1 MTFILSECYNGRM
14 TTTVL
19 YATENRNVLAIIFSI
34 SVQLCNVT
42 VSDVDVTGRDIVF
55 TYLNAVQIIYD
66 SDRLSNRLRLVVVR
80 LEIMKTQPA
89 DLSTSDGNIEAYLE
103 NFCRSVWGED
113 GDIFQQG
120 MNIFVRND

>member
-1 MTFILSECYNGRM
+1 MTLLL
-14 TTTVL
+14 T
-19 YATENRNVLAIIFSI
+19 
-34 SVQLCNVT
+34 
-42 VSDVDVTGRDIVF
+42 RDIVF
-55 TYLNAVQIIYD
+55 TYLNAVQLIYD
-66 SDRLSNRLRLVVVR
+66 SSRLTSRLRLVVVR

-113 GDIFQQG
+113 DVFQQG

>member
-1 MTFILSECYNGRM
+1 MTLLL
-14 TTTVL
+14 T
-19 YATENRNVLAIIFSI
+19 
-34 SVQLCNVT
+34 
-42 VSDVDVTGRDIVF
+42 RDIVF
-55 TYLNAVQIIYD
+55 TYLNAVQLIYD
-66 SDRLSNRLRLVVVR
+66 SSRLTSRLRLVVVR

-103 NFCRSVWGED
+103 NFCRSVLGED

>member
-1 MTFILSECYNGRM
+1 MTLLL
-14 TTTVL
+14 T
-19 YATENRNVLAIIFSI
+19 
-34 SVQLCNVT
+34 
-42 VSDVDVTGRDIVF
+42 RDIVF
-55 TYLNAVQIIYD
+55 TYLNAVQLIYD
-66 SDRLSNRLRLVVVR
+66 SSRLSSRLRLVVVR

-113 GDIFQQG
+113 DVFQQG